1 MKKTSCILLLFTLCF
16 LPAVYAKSITD
27 KTSGMEKHPGFLTYY
42 WDAANGKIWL
52 EIDRWNQEFLYLD
65 SLPAGIGSNDI
76 GLDRGQ
82 MGESRVVKFFRS
94 GSRVLLMQ
102 SNYGYRALTDDSQE
116 RQAVEES
123 FAQSVLWG
131 FVVEAQEGERVLVDA
146 TDFYLQDAHHVTVV
160 LRDTKQGNYKID
172 STRCA
177 IFLPDTRNFPQ
188 NTEVDAILTFVTP
201 DNPGELARSV
211 APNARSIT
219 VREHHSFVQLPD
231 SGYKPREFD
240 PRCGFFAID
249 FMDYAS
255 PVGDPVRKRWI
266 VRHRLQK
273 KDPSAAVSDAVRP
286 LIYYVDPGAPEP
298 VRSALIEGASWW
310 NQAFEAAGYRNA
322 FQVKV
327 LPPDADPMDVRYNM
341 IEWIHRSTRGWSYG
355 NTVIDPRTG
364 EVIKGH
370 VSLGSLR
377 VRQDYMIAEGLLAPY
392 EDGENVPPE
401 MLKMALARIRQLA
414 AHEVGHTL
422 GLSHNYIA
430 STADRASVM
439 DYPAPLVQIGKDGT
453 LDLSNAYG
461 VGIGEWDKVTIAYG
475 YQDFPQ
481 GTDETSKL
489 NSTLTEAM
497 ARGLIFLTDQDARPP
512 GSAQPK
518 THLWDNGTNA
528 VDELAHILE
537 VRRLA
542 LKRFSEKNIR
552 EGAPLATLE
561 EVLVPIYLYHRYQ
574 TDAVAKV
581 IGGVDYKYAVRG
593 DSQIPVAIV
602 APEEQRRALDAL
614 LKTLSTDV
622 LSVPESIVRLIPPHP
637 AGYDRTNEVFKL
649 RTGLTFDPLSA
660 AESAADMTVSI
671 LLNRERAARLVEHHA
686 LDSAQPSLHEVIGKL
701 LSATW
706 KSARTTGYKAE
717 ISRATDGVVLS
728 RLMGLAADTEASN
741 ESRAVVTAEIDSLR
755 LWIAGRVPAVSDPE
769 EKAHLQ
775 YGLFQIKLFQ
785 DDPRKMNLTP
795 PPNPPAGPPI
805 GDYD

>member
-1 MKKTSCILLLFTLCF
+1 MKKIVWILYLLAFSF
-16 LPAVYAKSITD
+16 VPAVYCKSISD
-27 KTSGMEKHPGFLTYY
+27 KTSAMEEHPGFFTYY
-42 WDAANGKIWL
+42 WDSANGKIWL
-52 EIDRWNQEFLYLD
+52 EIDRWNEEFLYLD

-82 MGESRVVKFFRS
+82 MGDNRVVKFYRS

-102 SNYGYRALTDDSQE
+102 SNYGYRALTDDPQE
-116 RQAVEES
+116 RRAVEES

-131 FVVEAQEGERVLVDA
+131 FTVEAQDGDRVLVDA
-146 TDFYLQDAHHVTVV
+146 TDFYLQDPHRVTDV
-160 LRDTKQGNYKID
+160 LRDTKQGKYKID
-172 STRCA
+172 TSRSA
-177 IFLPDTRNFPQ
+177 IYLPNTRNFPQ
-188 NTEVDAILTFVTP
+188 NTEVDAILTFVTQ
-201 DNPGELARSV
+201 DNPGEYARSV
-211 APNARSIT
+211 APNANSIT

-240 PRCGFFAID
+240 PRCGFFPVE

-273 KDPSAAVSDAVRP
+273 KDPTAAVSDPVNP
-286 LIYYVDPGAPEP
+286 LVYYVDPGAPEP

-322 FQVKV
+322 FQVKL

-364 EVIKGH
+364 EIIKGH

-392 EDGENVPPE
+392 EDGKTVPPD

-430 STADRASVM
+430 STANRASVM
-439 DYPAPLVQIGKDGT
+439 DYPAPLVQLDADGT
-453 LDLSNAYG
+453 IDLSNAYAI
-461 VGIGEWDKVTIAYG
+461 GIGEWDKVTIAYG
-475 YQDFPQ
+475 YQDFPP
-481 GTDETSKL
+481 GTDESTKL
-489 NSTLTEAM
+489 NSIINDAKS
-497 ARGLIFLTDQDARPP
+497 RGLIFLTDQDARSP

-518 THLWDNGTNA
+518 AHLWDNGTNA
-528 VDELAHILE
+528 VDELSHILE
-537 VRRLA
+537 VRKAA
-542 LKRFSEKNIR
+542 LNHFSAKNIR
-552 EGAPLATLE
+552 EGAPMATLE

-574 TDAVAKV
+574 IEAAAKMV
-581 IGGVDYKYAVRG
+581 GGVDYKYAMRG
-593 DSQIPVAIV
+593 DGQVPVSSI
-602 APEEQRRALDAL
+602 APQEQRRALDAL
-614 LKTLSTDV
+614 LKTLSADV
-622 LSVPESIVRLIPPHP
+622 LAIPESILPLIPPHP
-637 AGYDRTNEVFKL
+637 AGYDRTPEVFQL

-686 LDSAQPSLHEVIGKL
+686 LDKSEPSLHEVIGKL
-701 LSATW
+701 ITATW
-706 KSARTTGYKAE
+706 KSQHGTGYKAE
-717 ISRATDGVVLS
+717 ICRTTDSVVLS
-728 RLMGLAADTEASN
+728 RLMGLAADDKASN
-741 ESRAVVTAEIDSLR
+741 ESRAVATSEIESLR
-755 LWIAGRVPAVSDPE
+755 AWIAGRQESVSDAD

-775 YGLFQIKLFQ
+775 YALLQIKLFQ